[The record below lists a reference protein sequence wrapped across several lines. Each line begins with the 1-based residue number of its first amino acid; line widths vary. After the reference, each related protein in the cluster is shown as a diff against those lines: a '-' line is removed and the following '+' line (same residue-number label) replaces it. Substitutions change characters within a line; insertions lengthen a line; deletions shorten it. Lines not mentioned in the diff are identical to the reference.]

1 MSAFLLALV
10 TVLIPPFGLSPVAV
24 FLPLLA
30 AVPLAFLGKPMQ
42 GAIINLLLC
51 ALVFAVTIGV
61 FWAPG
66 DGLIHADRLGMLFG
80 VLTGFVALTTALTNI
95 AFVRA
100 EAALMSARRWR
111 VYHAMFQVMLGT
123 TLLGLYA
130 DNIGL
135 LWVAVEGATIS
146 ATLGVSLPRTATALE
161 AAWKYFVLGGVGI
174 ALALFGTMLTYLAAQ
189 PVLGPGLKAM
199 SFAALSAN
207 AAHLD
212 GALMTLAFVFLLFG
226 YGTKAALVPL
236 HGWLPDAYA
245 EGPIPL
251 TATMSGLMLN
261 VALLAL
267 LRFRHLMQVNVS
279 AQGGAMQPGPFLLSL
294 GLASLL
300 LVAFSLWRRRD
311 ARRFFGFS
319 SIENSGIAV
328 FAFGVGGAAVI
339 FAGLL
344 HMVLHTLVKSALF
357 QALTRAAAMRG
368 SAGPDN
374 YGFSHLRGL
383 LASNSWLGWLLVACV
398 FALTGLPPSGLFA
411 SEFLIVSQTIQRV
424 PVLSLPLGAGLVLCA
439 IAMIRPVGPLAF
451 APPPKHTLRLPAGR
465 GLVFVYL
472 HLLLVLAIAFAMPA
486 FLLTALTTIAA
497 GLQ

>member
-1 MSAFLLALV
+1 MMVAAA
-10 TVLIPPFGLSPVAV
+10 PAAV
-24 FLPLLA
+24 FLPLAA
-30 AVPLAFLGKPMQ
+30 AVAVAFLGRPMQ
-42 GAIINLLLC
+42 GAVANLALC
-51 ALVFAVTIGV
+51 VLVFLLTVATYWSPGIGLV
-61 FWAPG
+61 
-66 DGLIHADRLGMLFG
+66 HADGLGMLFG
-80 VLTGFVALTTALTNI
+80 LLTGFVALTTAVTNI

-100 EAALMSARRWR
+100 EAALMSDRRWR
-111 VYHAMFQVMLGT
+111 VYHAMCQVMLGT

-146 ATLGVSLPRTATALE
+146 ATLGVSLPRTASALE

-189 PVLGPGLKAM
+189 PVLGPGLPAM
-199 SFAALSAN
+199 SFLALGAN
-207 AAHLD
+207 AARLD
-212 GALMTLAFVFLLFG
+212 GSLMTLAFVFLLFG

-267 LRFRHLMQVNVS
+267 LRFRHLMQVNFS
-279 AQGGAMQPGPFLLSL
+279 AHGGAMQPGPFLLSF
-294 GLASLL
+294 GLVSLL

-339 FAGLL
+339 FGGLL
-344 HMVLHTLVKSALF
+344 HMILHTLVKSALF
-357 QALTRAAAMRG
+357 QALTRAAALRG
-368 SAGPDN
+368 GAGPGF
-374 YGFSHLRGL
+374 YGFSHLRGM
-383 LASNSWLGWLLVACV
+383 LASNKWVGWLLVGCV
-398 FALTGLPPSGLFA
+398 FSLTGLPPSGLFT

-424 PVLSLPLGAGLVLCA
+424 PALSLPLGVLLLLCA
-439 IAMIRPVGPLAF
+439 IAIIRQVGPLAF
-451 APPPKHTLRLPAGR
+451 APPPKGTQPVAAGR
-465 GLVFVYL
+465 GVGVVYVHLAVVLV
-472 HLLLVLAIAFAMPA
+472 IAFAMPA
-486 FLLTALTTIAA
+486 VLVGALSGIAA

>member
-1 MSAFLLALV
+1 MMVVAAA
-10 TVLIPPFGLSPVAV
+10 PVAV
-24 FLPLLA
+24 LLPLVA
-30 AVPLAFLGKPMQ
+30 AVAVAFLGRPMQ
-42 GAIINLLLC
+42 GAVANLALC
-51 ALVFAVTIGV
+51 GLVFLLTVATY
-61 FWAPG
+61 WSPG
-66 DGLIHADRLGMLFG
+66 TGLVHADGLGMLFG
-80 VLTGFVALTTALTNI
+80 LLTGFVALTTAVTNI

-100 EAALMSARRWR
+100 EAALMSDRRWR
-111 VYHAMFQVMLGT
+111 VYHAMCQVMLGT

-146 ATLGVSLPRTATALE
+146 ATLGVSLPRTASALE

-189 PVLGPGLKAM
+189 PVLGPGLPAM
-199 SFAALSAN
+199 SFLALGAN
-207 AAHLD
+207 AAPLD
-212 GALMTLAFVFLLFG
+212 GSLMTLAFVFLLFG

-267 LRFRHLMQVNVS
+267 LRFRHLMQVNFS
-279 AQGGAMQPGPFLLSL
+279 AHGGAMQPGPFLLSL

-339 FAGLL
+339 FGGLL
-344 HMVLHTLVKSALF
+344 HMILHTLVKSALF
-357 QALTRAAAMRG
+357 QALTRAAALRG
-368 SAGPDN
+368 GAGPGF
-374 YGFSHLRGL
+374 YGFSHLRGM
-383 LASNSWLGWLLVACV
+383 LASNKWVGWLLVGCV
-398 FALTGLPPSGLFA
+398 FSLTGLPPSGLFT

-424 PVLSLPLGAGLVLCA
+424 PVLSLPLGALLLLCA
-439 IAMIRPVGPLAF
+439 IAIIRQVGPLAF
-451 APPPKHTLRLPAGR
+451 APPPKGTQAVAAGR
-465 GLVFVYL
+465 GVGVVYVHLAVVLV
-472 HLLLVLAIAFAMPA
+472 IAFAMPA
-486 FLLTALTTIAA
+486 VLVGALSGIAA

>member
-1 MSAFLLALV
+1 MMLAP
-10 TVLIPPFGLSPVAV
+10 VLGVLAAAPAAV

-30 AVPLAFLGKPMQ
+30 APVVGLVGRPSQ
-42 GAIINLLLC
+42 GALANLLLC
-51 ALVFAVTIGV
+51 GLVFLLTLGV
-61 FWAPG
+61 YWRPG
-66 DGLIHADRLGMLFG
+66 TGLVRADGLGALFG
-80 VLTGFVALTTALTNI
+80 VLTGFVALTTAFTNI

-100 EAALMSARRWR
+100 ESAFMSARRWQ

-146 ATLGVSLPRTATALE
+146 ATLGVSLPRTASALE

-189 PVLGPGLKAM
+189 PVLGQGLKAM
-199 SFAALSAN
+199 SFLALAAN
-207 AAHLD
+207 AAQLD
-212 GALMTLAFVFLLFG
+212 GSLMTLAFVFLLFG

-267 LRFRHLMQVNVS
+267 LRFRHLMQVNF
-279 AQGGAMQPGPFLLSL
+279 AAHGGAMRPGPFLLSL

-319 SIENSGIAV
+319 SVENSGIAV
-328 FAFGVGGAAVI
+328 FAFGVGGAAAI
-339 FAGLL
+339 FGGLL
-344 HMVLHTLVKSALF
+344 HMILHTLVKSALF
-357 QALTRAAAMRG
+357 QALTRAAALRG
-368 SAGPDN
+368 GAGPGF
-374 YGFSHLRGL
+374 YGFSHLRGM
-383 LASNSWLGWLLVACV
+383 LASNKWLGWLLAGCLVS
-398 FALTGLPPSGLFA
+398 LTGLPPSGLFT
-411 SEFLIVSQTIQRV
+411 SEFLILSQTIQRV
-424 PVLSLPLGAGLVLCA
+424 PSLSLPLGAGLLLCA
-439 IAMIRPVGPLAF
+439 IAIIRQVGPLAF
-451 APPPKHTLRLPAGR
+451 APPPKHTRPAPAGR
-465 GLVFVYL
+465 GLAVVYL
-472 HLLLVLAIAFAMPA
+472 HLLLVLTIAFAMPA
-486 FLLTALTTIAA
+486 MLMAALSGIAA